1 MVWQGQLNLEYT
13 YQAEKTI
20 LSKAFFQAPL
30 KVQRPFYPEGQPIC
44 HTVILHTA
52 GGIVG
57 GDRLLYQIQCQPE
70 AQSLLTTATAGKVYR
85 SNGQFAYQTVE
96 INLAEKSYLEWLPQ
110 ETIIFNQA
118 CYQQDLRVNLADQAV
133 FCGWEIQRLGRT
145 AREEQF
151 LSGEWRSRWEI
162 WQNEQPIWIDKQ
174 QLRGSENTVN
184 SPNAL
189 NQMPL
194 LGTLIGLGIPLSKNI
209 LEQAQG
215 LTQELRDLGKIGL
228 TLTQNDGLVC
238 RYRGDSTQEVYQI
251 FRLLWSLLRLTYR
264 QQTAIKPRVWPV

>member
-1 MVWQGQLNLEYT
+1 M
-13 YQAEKTI
+13 
-20 LSKAFFQAPL
+20 
-30 KVQRPFYPEGQPIC
+30 
-44 HTVILHTA
+44 
-52 GGIVG
+52 
-57 GDRLLYQIQCQPE
+57 
-70 AQSLLTTATAGKVYR
+70 
-85 SNGQFAYQTVE
+85 
-96 INLAEKSYLEWLPQ
+96 
-110 ETIIFNQA
+110 
-118 CYQQDLRVNLADQAV
+118 
-133 FCGWEIQRLGRT
+133 
-145 AREEQF
+145 
-151 LSGEWRSRWEI
+151 RWEI
-162 WQNEQPIWIDKQ
+162 WQNEQTIWIDKQ

-251 FRLLWSLLRLTYR
+251 FRQLWSLLRLTYR